1 MDSIREAETGEAVRR
16 LARRGDGS
24 ASPRRGRGSMLARG
38 VLWDGQFPGRGR
50 QSPENAQFWAGSRQG
65 NVEGATRRR
74 DRSCP
79 QGAARTGCRRRRRT
93 RQLDV
98 SRKAPTRRTSDRL
111 FSCHLSEVS
120 DHAVATDWYEK
131 YRAARRRRRR
141 RQGRAISATRRRR
154 NRSSR
159 FSGANSGFSAS
170 TACATRASRSTA
182 AVPASSANKVLVNQ
196 RMKRAGMR
204 WSIKGGQNVLTI
216 VDAVGPFRTG
226 MATGAANEDQVPD
239 AIAA

>member
-1 MDSIREAETGEAVRR
+1 MDSEAETGEAVRR

-24 ASPRRGRGSMLARG
+24 ASPRRGRGSMLG

-65 NVEGATRRR
+65 NGATRRR

-141 RQGRAISATRRRR
+141 RQGHSSAISATRRRR

-170 TACATRASRSTA
+170 TGIACATRASRSTA
-182 AVPASSANKVLVNQ
+182 ARSGVVEAANKVLVNQ

-204 WSIKGGQNVLTI
+204 WSIKGGQNVLTS